1 LAEPFV
7 VHLRDWYVNRRFQ
20 PADEFMSSY
29 ADWLPILKQL
39 FMAGNYLEIF
49 GFVQWVL
56 RHHAKPHRL
65 EINVEEAFRASRA
78 AYALFDNDTIMPIGS
93 DAERE
98 TSPGLS

>member
-1 LAEPFV
+1 
-7 VHLRDWYVNRRFQ
+7 
-20 PADEFMSSY
+20 
-29 ADWLPILKQL
+29 
-39 FMAGNYLEIF
+39 MAGNYLEIF